1 MMEHDKVL
9 ENGTSYGCPEEVNV
23 KGHGI
28 TYDRELQVEEEDIAK
43 IERVY
48 R

>member
-1 MMEHDKVL
+1 MMERDKDL
-9 ENGTSYGCPEEVNV
+9 EVGSSDGRPEEVNA
-23 KGHGI
+23 KDHGV
-28 TYDRELQVEEEDIAK
+28 THERELHMEEEDIAK